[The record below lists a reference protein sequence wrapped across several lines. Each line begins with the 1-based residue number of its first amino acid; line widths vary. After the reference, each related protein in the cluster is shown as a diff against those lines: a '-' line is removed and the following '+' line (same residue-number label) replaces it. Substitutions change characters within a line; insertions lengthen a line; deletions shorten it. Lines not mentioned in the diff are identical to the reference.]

1 MSFLANDWDEAFL
14 ENIFRCSDPG
24 ALDLSYEYGMAK
36 KEHEECSGQRQ
47 QLSAQGMHDYESRRE
62 LSDSEI

>member
-1 MSFLANDWDEAFL
+1 MSFLANDWDEVFL

-36 KEHEECSGQRQ
+36 KEHDEC
-47 QLSAQGMHDYESRRE
+47 
-62 LSDSEI
+62 